1 MRHVPRSL
9 ARLGLPAVAV
19 LGLALAGC
27 GEPVAPAPSA
37 PTSSP
42 ASTPTSTT
50 SGPLAPTAGSAGGD
64 GLTVR
69 YLADDGTVKSVGVE
83 DFPR

>member
-1 MRHVPRSL
+1 MRRVPKVL
-9 ARLGLPAVAV
+9 VRLGLPAVAV

-27 GEPVAPAPSA
+27 GDPATPTPAAPPATPSSTVSPGLAPVADGRA
-37 PTSSP
+37 
-42 ASTPTSTT
+42 
-50 SGPLAPTAGSAGGD
+50 D

-69 YLADDGTVKSVGVE
+69 YLADDGTVKTVGVE

>member
-1 MRHVPRSL
+1 MRRVPKCL

-27 GEPVAPAPSA
+27 SDPRAPTPGAPPPPPATGTIAPSV
-37 PTSSP
+37 
-42 ASTPTSTT
+42 AS
-50 SGPLAPTAGSAGGD
+50 GGSN

-69 YLADDGTVKSVGVE
+69 YLADDGTVKTVRVE

>member
-1 MRHVPRSL
+1 
-9 ARLGLPAVAV
+9 V

-27 GEPVAPAPSA
+27 GDPAAPSPSSPPASSA
-37 PTSSP
+37 PTNPAADEVAASS
-42 ASTPTSTT
+42 
-50 SGPLAPTAGSAGGD
+50 GTAGSD

-69 YLADDGTVKSVGVE
+69 YLADDGTVKTVGVE

>member
-1 MRHVPRSL
+1 MRQLRKNLV
-9 ARLGLPAVAV
+9 RLGLPAVAL

-27 GEPVAPAPSA
+27 GEPAAPAPGA
-37 PTSSP
+37 PASSP
-42 ASTPTSTT
+42 VGTPTSTP
-50 SGPLAPTAGSAGGD
+50 SGTLAPTTGSAGGE

-69 YLADDGTVKSVGVE
+69 YLAGDGTVKSVEVE